1 MDTREAEPQKTL
13 TPPGVANGRAETAA
27 IDLEERSGPR
37 KRVIFIA
44 VGAIVAVLLLVWGIK
59 FFMYARVHEGTDDA
73 RVDADP
79 VAVTSKINERIDKI
93 LVDTNQEVRVGQP
106 LIVLDNSVEE
116 DQVRTAQA
124 QYELA
129 LANQRTNTVQGQGGV
144 VMAQG
149 DTTNAAAQ
157 VPVAQSGVEQAQA
170 QLRAAQ
176 AQVPAAQAAYDRAA
190 ADYNRTASLVGTG
203 DEAKQQLDAARAAQA
218 NAAAVLKGAQDQ
230 VTVAA
235 AAVDAARARVGAA
248 RAGVT
253 AANGGV
259 TAAQGKLA
267 QANDPSQVAAAL
279 AQLSIAK
286 QNLGYTTIVS
296 SINGYVGEKSAEV
309 GQTVGAGTT
318 LLTLI
323 PDGPGKVFITA
334 NYKETQLGDM
344 RVGQPVDITVDAYK
358 GMTFHGHL
366 ISINPAS
373 QNTYA
378 LVPAQNATGNFVKV
392 TQRIPVRISIDDM
405 RPDMPLR
412 PGMSVETNVQVR

>member
-1 MDTREAEPQKTL
+1 MDTREAEQQKV
-13 TPPGVANGRAETAA
+13 VAPNGRSAEVVVN
-27 IDLEERSGPR
+27 ERSGPPR
-37 KRVIFIA
+37 RVIFGAAGA
-44 VGAIVAVLLLVWGIK
+44 VVLVLLLIFGIK
-59 FFMYARVHEGTDDA
+59 WFLYARVHEGTDDA

-79 VAVTSKINERIDKI
+79 VAITSKINERIDRI
-93 LVDTNQEVRVGQP
+93 LVDTNDEVRVGQP

-129 LANQRTNTVQGQGGV
+129 LANQRTLTTQGQGGV
-144 VMAQG
+144 AQAQG

-157 VPVAQSGVEQAQA
+157 VPVAQSGVETAQA

-203 DEAKQQLDAARAAQA
+203 DEASQELDAARAAQA
-218 NAAAVLKGAQDQ
+218 NAAATLKSAQDQ
-230 VTVAA
+230 VNVAA
-235 AAVDAARARVGAA
+235 ANVDAARSRVGAA
-248 RAGVT
+248 RAGVS
-253 AANGGV
+253 AALGGV

-267 QANDPSQVAAAL
+267 QAGDPSQVAAAL

-286 QNLGYTTIVS
+286 QNLGYTQIAS
-296 SINGYVGEKSAEV
+296 PINGFVGEKSAEV

-323 PDGPGKVFITA
+323 PDGPGKIFITA

-344 RVGQPVDITVDAYK
+344 RVGQKVDISVDAYK
-358 GMTFHGHL
+358 GHTFHGTL

-405 RPDMPLR
+405 DPSMPLR